1 MARIPTVTSQV
12 SARSGR
18 TSQGIASRRASG
30 DAFGAGVGR
39 ALEGVGA
46 GVDRIAQGLHVV
58 EEKRRQEDVANSVA
72 QADFTRRELELRNE
86 VGPGGDGYQERALEE
101 YDAWVDEQAESI
113 EDDRARTQFKQRMSA
128 QRNSLSSRAAQW
140 EVGTAAQNSKD
151 QANASLVALDNK
163 IRLSPDQYDGFIE
176 QGFEVIEARSDVPAN
191 VREQMKEQWRSNA
204 ALSRFEGMLE
214 SAATVDEVQAL
225 QAELRDTE
233 SRDWTAELSQAG
245 LERITTLA
253 DAASRSI
260 QTKADADARGAIEF
274 LESRASDVTATIPRE
289 ELMAAQQLVEASNNP
304 VTAARMARI
313 VRDQEIIAQ
322 TRSLPPAQQ
331 RDVMATKYANPSL
344 PPRLNTAI
352 TNAAQ
357 RFGVS
362 PSYLAATVQREYG
375 VFLKGEDTDYTQ
387 GNIGDN
393 STAKGPMQFI
403 EDTWLGVV
411 KNPRFQAAA
420 GIDIAG
426 KSDAELLEM
435 RGDVDLALMGGAF
448 FTANNAKIARSA
460 LGREPTDADLYIM
473 HFMGEGGG
481 PRLFRMMRANPNV
494 EAADMFPAQAKANKS
509 VYYNK
514 DGSAR
519 TVQEVYNELGRLHG
533 TGDGSE
539 TYMEYG
545 DRQTRERIL
554 ADSEKRLADDPMD
567 YALRTGTVA
576 IGDVFEQGGM
586 AARGEQAR
594 AVADYY
600 SIPVDDMQ
608 PFTNDEASQI
618 AEQFKNGTAD
628 DVLGIL
634 TSIQQMGGPMARAG
648 MNQIG
653 EVSDVYAY
661 AGGLQLETGQGA
673 VAADVVR
680 GQKRLDENPNIADN
694 VGAAPRDIS
703 DAFINATG
711 GALMDAAPDQ
721 RQAIMDAAL
730 AHYIETQVSRGRAGK
745 FNSDAYATSVQA
757 VLGARQ
763 GTPAI
768 DKVNGSQTVLPPG
781 VTGPALEEAFDNM
794 TVADWTMMSETG
806 APPRYITGEIADP
819 EDMSDEAQLRA
830 IGGGRYR
837 VMMSD
842 GNYLVTGE
850 RAANGQVE
858 PYIFV
863 PTADA
868 ISGVNEAASRQ
879 EIERDRAFV
888 EDAQRPDTD
897 QQRTDVLNAMKDG
910 LTTEEQQA
918 LIAKYGQMFAYDAD
932 GNRVV
937 PQQ

>member
-1 MARIPTVTSQV
+1 
-12 SARSGR
+12 
-18 TSQGIASRRASG
+18 
-30 DAFGAGVGR
+30 
-39 ALEGVGA
+39 
-46 GVDRIAQGLHVV
+46 
-58 EEKRRQEDVANSVA
+58 
-72 QADFTRRELELRNE
+72 
-86 VGPGGDGYQERALEE
+86 
-101 YDAWVDEQAESI
+101 
-113 EDDRARTQFKQRMSA
+113 
-128 QRNSLSSRAAQW
+128 
-140 EVGTAAQNSKD
+140 
-151 QANASLVALDNK
+151 
-163 IRLSPDQYDGFIE
+163 
-176 QGFEVIEARSDVPAN
+176 
-191 VREQMKEQWRSNA
+191 
-204 ALSRFEGMLE
+204 
-214 SAATVDEVQAL
+214 
-225 QAELRDTE
+225 
-233 SRDWTAELSQAG
+233 
-245 LERITTLA
+245 
-253 DAASRSI
+253 
-260 QTKADADARGAIEF
+260 
-274 LESRASDVTATIPRE
+274 
-289 ELMAAQQLVEASNNP
+289 
-304 VTAARMARI
+304 
-313 VRDQEIIAQ
+313 
-322 TRSLPPAQQ
+322 
-331 RDVMATKYANPSL
+331 
-344 PPRLNTAI
+344 
-352 TNAAQ
+352 
-357 RFGVS
+357 
-362 PSYLAATVQREYG
+362 
-375 VFLKGEDTDYTQ
+375 
-387 GNIGDN
+387 
-393 STAKGPMQFI
+393 
-403 EDTWLGVV
+403 
-411 KNPRFQAAA
+411 
-420 GIDIAG
+420 
-426 KSDAELLEM
+426 
-435 RGDVDLALMGGAF
+435 
-448 FTANNAKIARSA
+448 
-460 LGREPTDADLYIM
+460 
-473 HFMGEGGG
+473 
-481 PRLFRMMRANPNV
+481 
-494 EAADMFPAQAKANKS
+494 
-509 VYYNK
+509 
-514 DGSAR
+514 
-519 TVQEVYNELGRLHG
+519 
-533 TGDGSE
+533 
-539 TYMEYG
+539 
-545 DRQTRERIL
+545 
-554 ADSEKRLADDPMD
+554 
-567 YALRTGTVA
+567 
-576 IGDVFEQGGM
+576 
-586 AARGEQAR
+586 
-594 AVADYY
+594 
-600 SIPVDDMQ
+600 MQ